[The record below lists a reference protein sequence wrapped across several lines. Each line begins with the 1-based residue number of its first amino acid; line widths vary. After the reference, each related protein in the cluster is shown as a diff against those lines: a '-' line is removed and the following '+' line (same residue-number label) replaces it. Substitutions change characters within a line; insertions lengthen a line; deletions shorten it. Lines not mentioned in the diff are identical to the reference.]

1 MRRRAPYRALEIIF
15 SRQWQR
21 ASERAERGNGGV
33 RSSRPEM
40 KGAESVAPPARPPA
54 PGLQCSHQTTR
65 GGGSS
70 QQARMG
76 GMLQLL
82 QDPHAVPQHQNWG
95 GASSPPSLTHSLSQF
110 FRNAHHH
117 RRRPDEHSRSTTFKG
132 RIRPHSRATSEKTRM
147 TYCTTLFHDHE
158 CMSVCTNQ
166 CTERVRLRCVC
177 IYKERSLLSCPHL
190 LRLLNL
196 TLFLRNIFPF
206 DFSNEE
212 TTFKPEICKVLSSG
226 ILQR

>member
-1 MRRRAPYRALEIIF
+1 MRRL
-15 SRQWQR
+15 
-21 ASERAERGNGGV
+21 
-33 RSSRPEM
+33 
-40 KGAESVAPPARPPA
+40 PARPRPA
-54 PGLQCSHQTTR
+54 FSAPTKPLVAGAAASRRGWEGCYNCFKTRMQCRSTR
-65 GGGSS
+65 IGVE
-70 QQARMG
+70 
-76 GMLQLL
+76 LL
-82 QDPHAVPQHQNWG
+82 P
-95 GASSPPSLTHSLSQF
+95 LTHSLSQF
-110 FRNAHHH
+110 FRNAHHR